1 MGRRRSLATWSL
13 VLLCLGSSVT
23 NLENQYAQDD
33 MAVIQ
38 KNPIVHSLTEPWRF
52 FTESYWPKPF
62 APEMFRPLSSTS
74 FAVQWVV
81 GGGRAW
87 VYRVVSIV
95 LYTAATLA
103 FFHLAGLLLPP
114 LAAWLAAAF
123 FAVHPVHVEAV
134 AAAVNQAELVV
145 GLLGVWLVVRYLAVR
160 RAHRMTT
167 ADGLVLFVTYLTAMF
182 FKESGIVLIGLLVA
196 AELTIVQDE
205 RSLGKRLSEIRPL
218 LLVMLLGA
226 ATFFLIRTYA
236 LEGNARGTY
245 TSEALEGLSMGGR
258 ALTML
263 TVVPHW
269 FRLMFWPAHL
279 RGDYAP
285 REIEASTSWGVGQTQ
300 GALLLVL
307 AVLVAIG
314 ARRRFPVVTFGLLW
328 FGVAIFP
335 ISNVLVPTAI
345 MIAERIL
352 FLPSV
357 GMMLAIGGLA
367 VPVIDWL
374 RLKAR
379 PIRLAFA
386 GGVAAILIMGLTR
399 SASRQRVWQDQFT
412 FWHQATIDAPLSY
425 KAHHALASL
434 LFPIG
439 ARTWAEREYRT
450 AIALYPKRWGA
461 YFDLGNKLRLE
472 GLCEQ
477 AVWHYR
483 QALRI
488 EPELESARTSVIA
501 CFLHMGKYGDALAEA
516 REGMTYA
523 TRPARLKL
531 FQRLLV
537 IADSAA
543 KGKAPGGSVKITIAA
558 ADTLP

>member
-1 MGRRRSLATWSL
+1 MSRRRLVTLSL

-23 NLENQYAQDD
+23 NLRNQFAQDD

-38 KNPIVHSLTEPWRF
+38 KNPVVHTLEEPWRF

-62 APEMFRPLSSTS
+62 APEMFRPLSSTG
-74 FAVQWVV
+74 FAVQWVI
-81 GGGRAW
+81 GGGRPI
-87 VYRVVSIV
+87 VYRITSIV
-95 LYTAATLA
+95 IYTTATLVL
-103 FFHLAGLLLPP
+103 FHLAGLLLPP
-114 LAAWLAAAF
+114 LAAWLVAAF

-134 AAAVNQAELVV
+134 AVGVNQAELVV
-145 GLLGVWLVVRYLAVR
+145 GLLGTWLVIRYLAVR
-160 RAHRMTT
+160 KAHRMSW
-167 ADGLVLFVTYLTAMF
+167 ADGLGLFAIYLTAMF
-182 FKESGIVLIGLLVA
+182 FKESGIVLMGLLVA
-196 AELTIVQDE
+196 AEITMVSDD
-205 RSLGKRLSEIRPL
+205 RPLGKRLAEIRPL

-226 ATFFLIRTYA
+226 ATFFLIRTFA

-245 TSEALEGLSMGGR
+245 TTEALEGLTVGGR

-269 FRLMFWPAHL
+269 FRLLLWPAHL

-285 REIEASTSWGVGQTQ
+285 REIETSTTWGPDQIQ
-300 GALLLVL
+300 GVLLLLL
-307 AVLVAIG
+307 ALMVAFA
-314 ARRRFPVVTFGLLW
+314 ARRRYPAVTFGLLW
-328 FGVAIFP
+328 TAVAIFP
-335 ISNVLVPTAI
+335 VSNVLVPTAI

-357 GMMLAIGGLA
+357 GMMFAIGGLV
-367 VPVIDWL
+367 VPLIEW
-374 RLKAR
+374 AR
-379 PIRLAFA
+379 PRGRAVHLAL
-386 GGVAAILIMGLTR
+386 GGAVAAILIMGGTR

-412 FWHQATIDAPLSY
+412 FWHQTTIDAPFSY
-425 KAHHALASL
+425 KAHQALASL

-450 AIALYPKRWGA
+450 AIALYPRKWGA
-461 YFDLGNKLRLE
+461 YFDLGNKLRLD
-472 GLCEQ
+472 GLCDQ

-501 CFLHMGKYGDALAEA
+501 CFLNMGRYADAVAEA
-516 REGMTYA
+516 REGMAYA
-523 TRPARLKL
+523 TRPPRLKL

-537 IADSAA
+537 LSDSAA
-543 KGKAPGGSVKITIAA
+543 KAKAPPATVRISIARG
-558 ADTLP
+558 DTLP

>member
-1 MGRRRSLATWSL
+1 MGRRSLAIGSI

-23 NLENQYAQDD
+23 NLKNQYAQDD

-38 KNPIVHSLTEPWRF
+38 KNTTVHTLREPWRF

-62 APEMFRPLSSTS
+62 APEMFRPLSSTG
-74 FAVQWVV
+74 FAVQWVI
-81 GGGRAW
+81 GNGRAW
-87 VYRVVSIV
+87 VYRVFSIA

-103 FFHLAGLLLPP
+103 VFHLAGLLLPP
-114 LAAWLAAAF
+114 LAAWLTGAF

-145 GLLGVWLVVRYLAVR
+145 GLLAAWLVVRYLAVR
-160 RAHRMTT
+160 RAHRMT
-167 ADGLVLFVTYLTAMF
+167 ARDGLTLFLGYLTALC
-182 FKESGIVLIGLLVA
+182 FKESGIVVIGLLVA
-196 AELTIVQDE
+196 AELTIVKDD
-205 RSLGKRLSEIRPL
+205 RPLWKRLGEIRPL

-226 ATFFLIRTYA
+226 ATFFALRTFA

-285 REIEASTSWGVGQTQ
+285 REIDSSTVWGIGQTQ

-307 AVLVAIG
+307 AVLAAIVA
-314 ARRRFPVVTFGLLW
+314 RKRFPVVTFGLLW

-357 GMMLAIGGLA
+357 GMMLVVGGLA
-367 VPVIDWL
+367 VPVIEWI
-374 RLKAR
+374 R
-379 PIRLAFA
+379 PRGRAVQLAA
-386 GGVAAILIMGLTR
+386 AAGVAAVLVMGLTR

-450 AIALYPKRWGA
+450 AIALYPRRWGA

-472 GLCEQ
+472 GLCDQ

-483 QALRI
+483 QALRV

-501 CFLHMGKYGDALAEA
+501 CFLHMGEYGDAVAEA
-516 REGMTYA
+516 REGMSYA
-523 TRPARLKL
+523 SRPARLKL

-537 IADSAA
+537 IADSA
-543 KGKAPGGSVKITIAA
+543 GKAKAPAGTVKVTMTA
-558 ADTLP
+558 ADTT

>member
-1 MGRRRSLATWSL
+1 MAGRWIATGSI

-23 NLENQYAQDD
+23 NLGNQYAQDD

-38 KNPIVHSLTEPWRF
+38 KNTTVHTLSRPWRF

-62 APEMFRPLSSTS
+62 APEMFRPLTSTG

-81 GGGRAW
+81 GGGRPW
-87 VYRVVSIV
+87 VYRIVSIAI
-95 LYTAATLA
+95 YTAATLA
-103 FFHLAGLLLPP
+103 VFHLAGLLLPP
-114 LAAWLAAAF
+114 LAAWLVAAF

-145 GLLGVWLVVRYLAVR
+145 GLLAAWLVIRYLAIR
-160 RAHRMTT
+160 QAHRMSVR
-167 ADGLVLFVTYLTAMF
+167 DGVALFLIYLTAMF

-196 AELTIVQDE
+196 AEITIVAD
-205 RSLGKRLSEIRPL
+205 RRPLWHRLGEIRPL
-218 LLVMLLGA
+218 LLVMALGA
-226 ATFFLIRTYA
+226 TTFFVIRTFA

-245 TSEALEGLSMGGR
+245 TSEALEGLTLGGR

-285 REIEASTSWGVGQTQ
+285 REIDASTTWGLAQTQ
-300 GALLLVL
+300 GALLLLL
-307 AVLVAIG
+307 AVIVALA
-314 ARRRFPVVTFGLLW
+314 ARRRYPAVTFGMLW
-328 FGVAIFP
+328 FAVAIFP

-357 GMMLAIGGLA
+357 GMMLVVGGLA
-367 VPVIDWL
+367 VPVIEWASVRGRAV
-374 RLKAR
+374 RLG
-379 PIRLAFA
+379 LAGA
-386 GGVAAILIMGLTR
+386 VAAVLVMGLTR
-399 SASRQRVWQDQFT
+399 SASRQRVWRDQFT

-425 KAHHALASL
+425 KTHHALASL

-439 ARTWAEREYRT
+439 LRTWAEREYRT
-450 AIALYPKRWGA
+450 AMALYPKRWGA

-501 CFLHMGKYGDALAEA
+501 CFLHMGRYPDAVAEA

-523 TRPARLKL
+523 TRPPRLKL

-537 IADSAA
+537 LADSAA
-543 KGKAPGGSVKITIAA
+543 KVQAPPATVKIAIAV
-558 ADTLP
+558 ADTT

>member
-1 MGRRRSLATWSL
+1 MGRRGFVTLSI
-13 VLLCLGSSVT
+13 VVLCLGSSVT
-23 NLENQYAQDD
+23 NLRNQYAQDD

-38 KNPIVHSLTEPWRF
+38 KNATVHTLAEPWRF

-74 FAVQWVV
+74 FAVQWVI

-87 VYRVVSIV
+87 VYRITSIV

-103 FFHLAGLLLPP
+103 VFHLAGLLLPP
-114 LAAWLAAAF
+114 LAAWLVAAF

-145 GLLGVWLVVRYLAVR
+145 GMLAGWLVVRYLAVR
-160 RAHRMTT
+160 KAHRMTRS
-167 ADGLVLFVTYLTAMF
+167 DGLALFLIYLTAMF
-182 FKESGIVLIGLLVA
+182 FKESGIILIGLLVA
-196 AELTIVQDE
+196 AEITIVADD
-205 RSLGKRLSEIRPL
+205 RPPWKRLGEIRPL

-245 TSEALEGLSMGGR
+245 TSEALEGLTMGGR

-285 REIEASTSWGVGQTQ
+285 REIEASTTWGLEQTQ
-300 GALLLVL
+300 GLLLLVL
-307 AVLVAIG
+307 AVVVAVA
-314 ARRRFPVVTFGLLW
+314 ARRRHPAVTFGLLW

-335 ISNVLVPTAI
+335 VSNVLVPTAI

-357 GMMLAIGGLA
+357 GMMIAVGGLA
-367 VPVIDWL
+367 VPVIDWA
-374 RLKAR
+374 KTGR
-379 PIRLAFA
+379 PFVRVALG

-439 ARTWAEREYRT
+439 ARAWAEREYRT
-450 AIALYPKRWGA
+450 AIALYPSRWGA

-472 GLCEQ
+472 GLCDQ

-501 CFLHMGKYGDALAEA
+501 CFLHMGKYGDAVAEA

-523 TRPARLKL
+523 TRPPRLKL

-537 IADSAA
+537 VADSAA
-543 KGKAPGGSVKITIAA
+543 KVKAPPATVRISIAVG
-558 ADTLP
+558 DTLP